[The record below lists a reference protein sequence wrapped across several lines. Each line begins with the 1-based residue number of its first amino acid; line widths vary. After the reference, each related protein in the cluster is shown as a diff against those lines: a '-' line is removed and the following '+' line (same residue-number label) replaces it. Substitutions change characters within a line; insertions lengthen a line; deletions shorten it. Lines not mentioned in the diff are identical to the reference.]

1 MKNLDEQTK
10 KICQLSELND
20 FKTARQLCHE
30 MVNYSDAKPETKR
43 KHHFAIDQKPD
54 HLLQYWA
61 SDYRLAGLGL
71 KVIK

>member
-1 MKNLDEQTK
+1 MKNLDEQIK
-10 KICQLSELND
+10 EISHLSELND
-20 FKTARQLCHE
+20 FEAVRRLCHE
-30 MVNYSDAKPETKR
+30 MVDYSDAKPETKR

-54 HLLQYWA
+54 RLLQYWA